1 MLFAFLHSLQLM
13 ISLKDKGTST
23 GIIIK
28 KYIQVDSRSRI
39 ITAYL
44 SMQYFAKFKQ

>member
-1 MLFAFLHSLQLM
+1 MLSASLQHM

-39 ITAYL
+39 TASYL
-44 SMQYFAKFKQ
+44 SMQ

>member
-1 MLFAFLHSLQLM
+1 MLFAFLHSLQFM

-28 KYIQVDSRSRI
+28 KYIQNISKLIVAVGLLLHI
-39 ITAYL
+39 L
-44 SMQYFAKFKQ
+44 SMQ

>member
-28 KYIQVDSRSRI
+28 KYIQVDNRSWI
-39 ITAYL
+39 IAAYL
-44 SMQYFAKFKQ
+44 SLQ